1 MHESSAR
8 RRWRVTSESPTM
20 RESSSGGS
28 NRECDV
34 QNGTVTFRLLF
45 YPYKQGVEQLERTEH
60 SGLGLIGVA

>member
-1 MHESSAR
+1 
-8 RRWRVTSESPTM
+8 M

-34 QNGTVTFRLLF
+34 QNGTVTFPLLF